1 MEVVVTDQIKDA
13 IIALR
18 NGDSSDFKSAVTA
31 SLMDRAMDAISSQRF
46 TAAQTVFAEPEEL
59 ESEPEPE
66 SEVEMDDPEPEEA
79 TDEEI

>member
-59 ESEPEPE
+59 EPEPE
-66 SEVEMDDPEPEEA
+66 TEVEMDDPEPEEA

>member
-1 MEVVVTDQIKDA
+1 MTDQIKDA

-59 ESEPEPE
+59 ESEPE

-79 TDEEI
+79 TDEEV

>member
-59 ESEPEPE
+59 ELEPE